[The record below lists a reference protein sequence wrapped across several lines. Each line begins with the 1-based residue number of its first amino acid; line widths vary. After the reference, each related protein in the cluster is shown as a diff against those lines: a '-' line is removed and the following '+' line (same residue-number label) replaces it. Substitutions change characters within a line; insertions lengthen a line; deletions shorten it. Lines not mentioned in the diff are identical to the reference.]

1 MALSNIPPLDEAA
14 PTTGVVWS
22 VNSYKREDNP
32 DPKPE
37 DDDARDEDNALWC
50 PSRAAWYQTEAD
62 AVKAA
67 WDTVATGLWVVVR
80 RWQDGEVNGIPV
92 VLHAGFYIWEYIWE

>member
-22 VNSYKREDNP
+22 VNSYDRIDNP

-80 RWQDGEVNGIPV
+80 RWQDGEANGIPV
-92 VLHAGFYIWEYIWE
+92 VLHAGFYIWE

>member
-1 MALSNIPPLDEAA
+1 MTLSNIPPLDEAV
-14 PTTGVVWS
+14 PTKGVVWS

-32 DPKPE
+32 DPKPT

-80 RWQDGEVNGIPV
+80 RWQNGEVNGIPV
-92 VLHAGFYIWEYIWE
+92 VLHKGFYIWEFWE

>member
-1 MALSNIPPLDEAA
+1 MALSNIPPLDEKV
-14 PTTGVVWS
+14 PTTGLVWS
-22 VNSYKREDNP
+22 VNSYARIDNP

-67 WDTVATGLWVVVR
+67 WDTAATGLWVVVR
-80 RWQDGEVNGIPV
+80 RWQDGEANGIPV
-92 VLHAGFYIWEYIWE
+92 VLHAGYYIWE

>member
-1 MALSNIPPLDEAA
+1 MALTNIPPLDEAA

-32 DPKPE
+32 DPKPT

-67 WDTVATGLWVVVR
+67 WDIAATGLWVVVR
-80 RWQDGEVNGIPV
+80 RWQDGEATGIPV
-92 VLHAGFYIWEYIWE
+92 VLHAGFYICE

>member
-1 MALSNIPPLDEAA
+1 MALSNIPPLDEAV
-14 PTTGVVWS
+14 PTAGVVWS
-22 VNSYKREDNP
+22 VNSYKRADNP

-67 WDTVATGLWVVVR
+67 WDTSSAGLWVVVR
-80 RWQDGEVNGIPV
+80 RWQDGEENGIPV
-92 VLHAGFYIWEYIWE
+92 VLHAGYYIWE

>member
-1 MALSNIPPLDEAA
+1 MALSNIPPLDEAVSTA
-14 PTTGVVWS
+14 GVVWS
-22 VNSYKREDNP
+22 VNSYDRVDNP
-32 DPKPE
+32 DPQPE

-67 WDTVATGLWVVVR
+67 WDTAATGLWVVVR

-92 VLHAGFYIWEYIWE
+92 VLHAGFYIWE